1 MIVRPLKSE
10 DIPILR
16 EWAARAKKSG
26 LEYPDP
32 EHPDIEAFLVVAD
45 DSDRPILAADGR
57 TAPYSRIVAAIDNSG
72 RGADETAIAIIG
84 ELNGNLYLLAFWASR
99 GGFEPATL
107 IQLAKLCVQYRVND
121 CRIESNFGDGM
132 FAALFQPVLTKA
144 WEVANRGAKE
154 PGGTA
159 IEEVRTSNLLQKER
173 RILSVLEPVTQQH
186 RLVVA
191 RSAIEWD
198 LESISKIE
206 GEDGRHR
213 YSLFHQFTHITR
225 ERECLT
231 HEDRLDAL
239 SMAVGAFGELLGV
252 DPGQQ
257 AIRRAGEAEEEE
269 WERLFGPDQEED
281 ELGILKG
288 KPKVGQR
295 PKAAGVQQR

>member
-1 MIVRPLKSE
+1 M
-10 DIPILR
+10 
-16 EWAARAKKSG
+16 
-26 LEYPDP
+26 
-32 EHPDIEAFLVVAD
+32 
-45 DSDRPILAADGR
+45 
-57 TAPYSRIVAAIDNSG
+57 
-72 RGADETAIAIIG
+72 
-84 ELNGNLYLLAFWASR
+84 
-99 GGFEPATL
+99 
-107 IQLAKLCVQYRVND
+107 
-121 CRIESNFGDGM
+121 
-132 FAALFQPVLTKA
+132 
-144 WEVANRGAKE
+144 ANRGAKE

-159 IEEVRTSNLLQKER
+159 IEEVRKSNLLQKER